1 MGKVVL
7 VNRSSHD
14 GSGVDQYFLYFLC
27 QLMTSSEKNYPFPGM
42 IEEIN
47 PQRLAVIGG
56 NLLQMATLVIA
67 PAAF

>member
-1 MGKVVL
+1 
-7 VNRSSHD
+7 
-14 GSGVDQYFLYFLC
+14 
-27 QLMTSSEKNYPFPGM
+27 MTSSEKNYPFPGM

-56 NLLQMATLVIA
+56 NLLKMATLVIA